1 METLIIIV
9 FIVGYLAI
17 TLEHNLKID
26 KLIPALVMMALSWAI
41 ISLGID
47 NFAEWFDSAKHA
59 LLDNF
64 GLLNHEEKMH
74 VMEESL
80 LHHLGKTA

>member
-26 KLIPALVMMALSWAI
+26 KLIPALVMMAISWALI
-41 ISLGID
+41 CLGID
-47 NFAEWFDSAKHA
+47 DFTSWFYSGEKA
-59 LLDNF
+59 LVDNF
-64 GLLNHEEKMH
+64 DDLGHESRMH
-74 VMEESL
+74 YLEETL
-80 LHHLGKTA
+80 LHHL